1 MRNDEYSEWNK
12 NLEKQ
17 LKRVEITYEELKKMD
32 KKEIK
37 RKLIEWDTMKWK
49 EEMEEKTTLTLYCK
63 YKIKIQD
70 EKIYDNRL
78 SSTLLFN
85 ARTNIVRSK

>member
-1 MRNDEYSEWNK
+1 
-12 NLEKQ
+12 
-17 LKRVEITYEELKKMD
+17 MD

-37 RKLIEWDTMKWK
+37 KKLVDWDTMKWK
-49 EEMEEKTTLTLYCK
+49 EEMKEKTTLTLYCK
-63 YKIKIQD
+63 YKMKIHD

-85 ARTNIVRSK
+85 ARSNMLDLNYLGRNKVAGHD